1 MKSQV
6 VLLKCDTYD
15 REKIYEELL
24 GVSGSSGVSDGLSP
38 EEKILLKPN
47 LLRKAEADSAIV
59 THPAVVAAM
68 AKVLKEAGFIHVSY
82 GDSAGVGPM
91 DKIAGACGLAAA
103 MEELEIPMADFNE
116 CVHVN
121 YPEGKMAKQ
130 FHLAK
135 AVTETDALINICKM
149 KTHQLERMTGAV
161 KNMYGLYPGTS
172 QGKGT
177 YKVFKCGKLCPDVG

>member
-24 GVSGSSGVSDGLSP
+24 WGIGQLGGIDGLVRP

-68 AKVLKEAGFIHVSY
+68 AKILKEAGFIHVSY

-91 DKIAGACGLAAA
+91 DKIAGACGLAGG
-103 MEELEIPMADFNE
+103 
-116 CVHVN
+116 H
-121 YPEGKMAKQ
+121 G
-130 FHLAK
+130 
-135 AVTETDALINICKM
+135 
-149 KTHQLERMTGAV
+149 RTG
-161 KNMYGLYPGTS
+161 NSHGR
-172 QGKGT
+172 
-177 YKVFKCGKLCPDVG
+177 F